1 VRGTGLANL
10 RGVSRTRTVLIVDRD
25 AHYGRALSKLL
36 RSQGD
41 EVRLATTAAGA
52 QRAVRERRF
61 DLAIVD
67 VLQEGG
73 GAELARSLARRVG
86 RLVLSVGASLDHDQL
101 LETALGFPVRRKA
114 LLPELLRPQPPPAA
128 PLAAVRRGGR
138 SGHKRR
144 LAVPHD

>member
-1 VRGTGLANL
+1 
-10 RGVSRTRTVLIVDRD
+10 VDRD

-67 VLQEGG
+67 VLQDGG
-73 GAELARSLARRVG
+73 GAELARSLASRVR
-86 RLVLSVGASLDHDQL
+86 RLVLSVGASLDHEQL

-114 LLPELLRPQPPPAA
+114 MLPELLRPDLTPSAPPAA
-128 PLAAVRRGGR
+128 GRGTAR
-138 SGHKRR
+138 RR
-144 LAVPHD
+144 LAAHRG